1 MKKKLLFMMLL
12 LCAVVQG
19 AWADKWDGKT
29 TKRPAEYGVAPN
41 FVFFIRTAAELAYI
55 QQNWEVRDCYGL
67 PGNDGYCYK
76 YTYYLEDDFDMTA
89 VNWKPFDHAF
99 EGKFY
104 GKGHTIKI
112 KNDSY
117 TSSNCQGLFA
127 EIAKNGLVEDVR
139 LEVDFNFNNSRKVGG
154 ITGDNYGTIK
164 DCWVTGTITTNHY
177 NTSNDADLG
186 GIAGLNESDG
196 KIQYCC
202 FDGTVK
208 NTAKNTGVGGL
219 VGRNKGTLEHCTF
232 YGDVVSGRTQANI
245 FIGVQK
251 KAYSE
256 CYTNYDGA
264 EISAIGTEYDVYHD
278 AIMYRFKYF
287 YNSTMYIS
295 SEEQWKEFAS
305 YVNHG
310 FTFKDKTVAL
320 DKDITVTVVNEK
332 IWNTTSSA
340 PKVDDPTLRP
350 FVGSGYLSSFQGT
363 FDGGGHTITFN
374 VDKRNYKDLRVKGLA
389 PFRWVC
395 GATIKNLIVAGTF
408 NNREGDYTSA
418 LVGNAFGSGNKI
430 EDCVVK
436 ALVAGNS
443 AAGFVGNLLNGD
455 IALDGCV
462 MTGVLHSVNRSAFIG
477 WGNCDKQDVT
487 NCLYIRQSVQDN
499 NNLDLV
505 KNDATLAMSNTYK
518 TTPAGS
524 KGTPADMY
532 VTEPTELGNVKK
544 EYSVCSHL
552 TAYEHGVKY
561 DGKWYKAATEF
572 TGEGTAENP
581 YIISSAEEWERF
593 AYRVNQGNN
602 YFDQHLKLT
611 SDISVT
617 TVAGT
622 AENTFRGTFDGGGKT
637 LTVNYTGGDYTA
649 PFSYTTD
656 ATIKNLN
663 VDGTI
668 NATGKYAGGIVGSA
682 YGKLTLDGCRSSVA
696 INSSV
701 SGEAWHGGLVGYGAN
716 YNELS
721 IDRCVFDG
729 SFSTTNGSTHCGGL
743 IGFKEG
749 GTEYST
755 YTISNSFVKPRSVA
769 AGMVSGSFIGSLRED
784 GKYPITNSYFVKIGD
799 LPANQGIQAYSSVP
813 AGNITRQMTFIGE
826 TYFVPCTVEANQ
838 LYQYTGSSITVDNP
852 TVKAYDGTT
861 LTANTDYT
869 YTTDPAEVKSEGTY
883 NLVVSGKAGSN
894 YTGSVTIPFMV
905 AGDASDDKNLTTG
918 EYTVHNTLIIDDRI
932 PIKGDVVINILE
944 NVVLYA
950 SKGIE
955 LPEGSSLTINGPG
968 ALVIQSCDE
977 NNAGIGGAT
986 MGTLIIN
993 SGQVDILGGKG
1004 APGIG
1009 PNSGTS
1015 SGRLELSWRN
1025 AEDYIKCSNYAV
1037 AEITFDKK
1045 FVLDGKSD
1053 EANASNIHGET
1064 IVPYGKTGTETN
1076 PILIDDIDDWNFFAR
1091 TINEGNDYNGK
1102 YVKLAVD
1109 LNDVTKMAGAWSD
1122 NVRYR
1127 RPFCG
1132 TFDGGGHT
1140 ITVDI
1145 QNSLQTGVALFNYVK
1160 NATIKNLNMNG
1171 KITGHRHSASLVG
1184 YADGTTS
1191 ETGNTIENCTSAVTV
1206 TGPRSVSGN
1215 NFMGGLVGNALNSKI
1230 TIKGCVYSGLMLNA
1244 AQGRGAILG
1253 WGEADGE
1260 RTIDNCLYLMSE
1272 EQSTTNL
1279 DLARQQGGNLT
1290 VNANCYKT
1298 TDAGTYGTQ
1307 VDIEAAAGEISRV
1320 VTAADSKTYY
1330 IPCTVSGEVDYY
1342 KWTGNAIAITVPT
1355 VTARD
1360 QAVLTLETDFTC
1372 TTDPG
1377 TVNAEGYYTLTV
1389 SGKGNY
1395 TGSKSF
1401 VFAVGKDDPVTSE
1414 TTELKDGT
1422 YKVYHYLLNN
1432 NRINISGNVTLILA
1446 EGATLNAPKGIELSS
1461 GNTLTIE
1468 GPGALVVN
1476 DCDAGKSGIGA
1487 ASMGKLT
1494 VNGGQLDIQG
1504 AEGAGGIGSDKDK
1517 TASGILT
1524 ILTSAVSDYVKCSS
1538 YKVSSN
1544 DFTLAK
1550 RFVIADEQTIATTE
1564 NIGGKKIVPAM
1575 LLADQGST
1583 NNAELENYDGK
1594 QITAVLNDR
1603 TFYLDGKW
1611 NTISLPF
1618 DYYID
1623 ELKGVEARTLT
1634 AASIEG
1640 TTLNLTFGD
1649 PVTELKA
1656 GVPYIIKFNAESYEA
1671 NGNHHLVNPVFEG
1684 VTINNTTAN
1693 CEFGSGDTRVRFMG
1707 TYDAVNFTAE
1717 DISTWLMDGDHNLYN
1732 PANGAGIGA
1741 CRAYFMIGDGK
1752 SGARVTDFKIK
1763 FGDTGSP
1770 VAFTITDADT
1780 YTETEDVETLS
1791 ATYNKAL
1798 GAERTGKYQPW
1809 LIPFDYTITAAD
1821 VEKFTFWRLNMIANS
1836 PDPNV
1841 EAGTE
1846 VWVYLSR
1853 MKAGDVLHAN
1863 MPYVYKPLTDM
1874 ENYEFTTENA
1884 VLKGKNTG
1892 VLIKMETANDIYSFY
1907 ATYEPT
1913 LATAQDPFYYVN
1925 YKGHLSVGNNG
1936 TVTVGAFRWILRVE
1950 SKSGSTPANSRSIV
1964 FIDGDGTTGISLTPD
1979 PSPIGE
1985 GSGYWFTLD
1994 GRRLQGKPSR
2004 AGVYIYNGKK
2014 FVIK

>member
-1 MKKKLLFMMLL
+1 MKKKFLFVMLL

-19 AWADKWDGKT
+19 AWADKWDGQT

-41 FVFFIRTAAELAYI
+41 FIFFIRTAAELAYI
-55 QQNWEVRDCYGL
+55 QQNWEVKDCYG
-67 PGNDGYCYK
+67 PHGNDGYCYK
-76 YTYYLEDDFDMTA
+76 YTYYLDDDFDMTA
-89 VNWKPFDHAF
+89 VNWKPFGHAF

-112 KNDSY
+112 KNDSKS
-117 TSSNCQGLFA
+117 SSNCQGLFA
-127 EIAKNGLVEDVR
+127 EIGENGFVEDVR
-139 LEVDFNFNNSRKVGG
+139 LEVDFDFNNSRKVGG
-154 ITGDNYGTIK
+154 IAGDNYGTIK
-164 DCWVTGTITTNHY
+164 NCWVLGTITTNHY

-186 GIAGLNESDG
+186 GIAGLNESSG

-232 YGDVVSGRTQANI
+232 YGDVVSDRTQANK

-251 KAYSE
+251 KAYSN
-256 CYTNYDGA
+256 CYTEYDGA
-264 EISAIGTEYDVYHD
+264 EIQDAGTEHDVYHD

-320 DKDITVTVVNEK
+320 DKDITVTVVNER
-332 IWNTTSSA
+332 IWSPTSSA
-340 PKVDDPTLRP
+340 PKVDDPTLKP

-374 VDKRNYKDLRVKGLA
+374 VDKRNYRDLRVKGLA

-477 WGNCDKQDVT
+477 WGNCDKQEFT
-487 NCLYIRQSVQDN
+487 NCLYIRQSNQDN
-499 NNLDLV
+499 SNLDLV

-532 VTEPTELGNVKK
+532 ETEPTELGSVKK
-544 EYSVCSHL
+544 EYKHL
-552 TAYEHGVKY
+552 TAYEHGIKY

-572 TGEGTAENP
+572 SGEGTAENP
-581 YIISSAEEWERF
+581 YIISSTEEWERF

-602 YFDQHLKLT
+602 YFNQHLKLT

-617 TVAGT
+617 KVVGT

-637 LTVNYTGGDYTA
+637 LTITYTGGDYTA

-682 YGKLTLDGCRSSVA
+682 YGKLTLEGCRSSVA

-729 SFSTTNGSTHCGGL
+729 SFNTTTGSTHCGGL

-755 YTISNSFVKPRSVA
+755 YTISNSFVKPQSVA
-769 AGMVSGSFIGSLRED
+769 AGMVSGSFIGSLRKD
-784 GKYPITNSYFVKIGD
+784 GEYPITNSYFVKTGD
-799 LPANQGIQAYSSVP
+799 LPANQGIQAYSRVP

-838 LYQYTGSSITVDNP
+838 LYQYTGNSITVDNP
-852 TVKAYDGTT
+852 TVKDYDGTT
-861 LTANTDYT
+861 LTANTHYT

-883 NLVVSGKAGSN
+883 NLVVSGKVGSN

-905 AGDASDDKNLTTG
+905 AGDTQNDKELTTG
-918 EYTVHNTLIIDDRI
+918 EYTVHNTLIINDRI
-932 PIKGDVVINILE
+932 PIKGHVTINILKDG
-944 NVVLYA
+944 VLYA
-950 SKGIE
+950 AKGIE

-1037 AEITFDKK
+1037 AEIIFDKK
-1045 FVLDGKSD
+1045 FMLDGKSD

-1109 LNDVTKMAGAWSD
+1109 LNNVTKMAGAWSD

-1191 ETGNTIENCTSAVTV
+1191 ETGNTIENCTSAVTI
-1206 TGPRSVSGN
+1206 TGSRSLSGN
-1215 NFMGGLVGNALNSKI
+1215 NYIGGLVGNALNSKI
-1230 TIKGCVYSGLMLNA
+1230 TITGCVYSGLMLNA

-1253 WGEADGE
+1253 WGEADGA
-1260 RTIDNCLYLMSE
+1260 RTLSNCLYLMPE

-1279 DLARQQGGNLT
+1279 DLAQQKGGSLT

-1298 TDAGTYGTQ
+1298 TSAGTYGTQ
-1307 VDIEAAAGEISRV
+1307 VDTEKNDGEIYKV
-1320 VTAADSKTYY
+1320 VTAADSKNYY
-1330 IPCTVSGEVDYY
+1330 IPCTVSGVKDYY
-1342 KWTGNAIAITVPT
+1342 KYTGNDIATTVP
-1355 VTARD
+1355 VVIARD
-1360 QAVLTLETDFTC
+1360 QEKLMPGSDFTHA
-1372 TTDPG
+1372 PAS
-1377 TVNAEGYYTLTV
+1377 VKEEGNYTLTL
-1389 SGKGNY
+1389 SGNGNY

-1487 ASMGKLT
+1487 ASMGTLT

-1524 ILTSAVSDYVKCSS
+1524 IRTSAVSDYVKCSS
-1538 YKVSSN
+1538 YKVNSN

-1550 RFVIADEQTIATTE
+1550 RFIIAEEQAIATTE
-1564 NIGGKKIVPAM
+1564 NIAGKTIVHAM
-1575 LLADQGST
+1575 LLADQGGT
-1583 NNAELENYDGK
+1583 NDSELEKYNGK
-1594 QITAVLNDR
+1594 KTAAALNGR
-1603 TFYLDGKW
+1603 TLYLDGKW
-1611 NTISLPF
+1611 NTLCLPF
-1618 DYYID
+1618 DYDISNF
-1623 ELKGVEARTLT
+1623 KGVEARTLT
-1634 AASIEG
+1634 DASISG
-1640 TTLNLTFGD
+1640 VTLNLTFGE

-1656 GVPYIIKFNAESYEA
+1656 GVPYIIKYAKEEGYVSNA
-1671 NGNHHLVNPVFEG
+1671 NWDLVNPVFED
-1684 VTINNTTAN
+1684 VTVNNESHDYDNGA
-1693 CEFGSGDTRVRFMG
+1693 SGDARIRFVG
-1707 TYDAVNFTAE
+1707 TYKSMNFSSV
-1717 DISTWLMDGDHNLYN
+1717 DNRILMLGGSNMLYN
-1732 PANGAGIGA
+1732 PSAGASIGA
-1741 CRAYFMIGDGK
+1741 CRAYFKLGD
-1752 SGARVTDFKIK
+1752 SGVQQAPRISAFSIS
-1763 FGDTGSP
+1763 FG
-1770 VAFTITDADT
+1770 
-1780 YTETEDVETLS
+1780 
-1791 ATYNKAL
+1791 
-1798 GAERTGKYQPW
+1798 
-1809 LIPFDYTITAAD
+1809 
-1821 VEKFTFWRLNMIANS
+1821 
-1836 PDPNV
+1836 
-1841 EAGTE
+1841 
-1846 VWVYLSR
+1846 
-1853 MKAGDVLHAN
+1853 
-1863 MPYVYKPLTDM
+1863 
-1874 ENYEFTTENA
+1874 
-1884 VLKGKNTG
+1884 
-1892 VLIKMETANDIYSFY
+1892 
-1907 ATYEPT
+1907 
-1913 LATAQDPFYYVN
+1913 
-1925 YKGHLSVGNNG
+1925 
-1936 TVTVGAFRWILRVE
+1936 
-1950 SKSGSTPANSRSIV
+1950 
-1964 FIDGDGTTGISLTPD
+1964 
-1979 PSPIGE
+1979 GE
-1985 GSGYWFTLD
+1985 GSATGIVEMRNEKREMSNDWYTLD
-1994 GRRLQGKPSR
+1994 GRKLDGQPTAK
-2004 AGVYIYNGKK
+2004 GVYINNGKK
-2014 FVIK
+2014 VVIK

>member
-1 MKKKLLFMMLL
+1 MMLL
-12 LCAVVQG
+12 LGAVVQG
-19 AWADKWDGKT
+19 AWADKWDGQT

-55 QQNWEVRDCYGL
+55 QQNWEVKDCYGL

-127 EIAKNGLVEDVR
+127 EIGEKGFVEDVR

-164 DCWVTGTITTNHY
+164 NCWVLGTITTNHY

-196 KIQYCC
+196 TIQYCC

-219 VGRNKGTLEHCTF
+219 VGRNKGTLEHCSF
-232 YGDVVSGRTQANI
+232 YGDRVSGRTQANI
-245 FIGVQK
+245 FVGVQK
-251 KAYSE
+251 KAYSD
-256 CYTNYDGA
+256 CYTDYDEA
-264 EISAIGTEYDVYHD
+264 EISAAGTEHDVYRD
-278 AIMYRFKYF
+278 AIKQPAENFTI
-287 YNSTMYIS
+287 NS
-295 SEEQWKEFAS
+295 EADWKAFAS

-310 FTFKDKTVAL
+310 YTFKGKTVQL
-320 DKDITVTVVNEK
+320 LSDITVTVVNEK
-332 IWNTTSSA
+332 IWTTTPSA
-340 PKVDDPTLRP
+340 PKVDDPTLKP

-430 EDCVVK
+430 EDCVVT

-477 WGNCDKQDVT
+477 WGNCEAQNVT
-487 NCLYIRQSVQDN
+487 NCLYIRQSIQDN

-505 KNDATLAMSNTYK
+505 KNDATLTISNTYK

-544 EYSVCSHL
+544 EYSECSHL

-572 TGEGTAENP
+572 TGDGTAESP
-581 YIISSAEEWERF
+581 YIISSNEEWERF

-611 SDISVT
+611 NNISVT
-617 TVAGT
+617 TVVGT

-637 LTVNYTGGDYTA
+637 LTIEYTGGDNTA

-656 ATIKNLN
+656 ATIKNLT
-663 VDGTI
+663 VGGTI

-696 INSSV
+696 ITSSV

-721 IDRCVFDG
+721 IESCVFDG
-729 SFSTTNGSTHCGGL
+729 SFSTTTGSTHCGGL

-749 GTEYST
+749 ITEYSA
-755 YTISNSFVKPRSVA
+755 YTISNSFVKPKSVA
-769 AGMVSGSFIGSLRED
+769 EGMVSGSFIGSLRED
-784 GKYPITNSYFVKIGD
+784 GEYPITNSYFVNTGN

-813 AGNITRQMTFIGE
+813 DGTITMHVMFIEG
-826 TYFVPCTVEANQ
+826 TYYVPCTVEANQ

-869 YTTDPAEVKSEGTY
+869 YTTEPAEVIGEGTY
-883 NLVVSGKAGSN
+883 SLVVSTKAGSN
-894 YTGSVTIPFMV
+894 YSGSVTIPFLV
-905 AGDASDDKNLTTG
+905 AGDASNDKDLTTG
-918 EYTVHNTLIIDDRI
+918 EYTVHNTLTINDRI
-932 PIKGDVVINILE
+932 PIKGNVVINILK
-944 NVVLYA
+944 NVTLTA
-950 SKGIE
+950 AKGFE
-955 LPEGSSLTINGPG
+955 LPAGNSLTINGPG
-968 ALVIQSCDE
+968 ALVINGCDA
-977 NNAGIGGAT
+977 NKAGIGGKS
-986 MGTLIIN
+986 MGTLTIN
-993 SGQVDILGGKG
+993 SGQVTVTGGTG

-1009 PNSGTS
+1009 PNTGT
-1015 SGRLELSWRN
+1015 GGNLTLSWKN
-1025 AEDYIKCSNYAV
+1025 AEDFIDCSQYAV
-1037 AEITFDKK
+1037 ASTTFDKK
-1045 FVLDGKSD
+1045 FMLDGKSD
-1053 EANASNIHGET
+1053 EANASNINGVK

-1076 PILIDDIDDWNFFAR
+1076 PILIDDISDWNFFVR
-1091 TINEGNDYNGK
+1091 TVNEGNDYSGK
-1102 YVKLAVD
+1102 YVKLATD
-1109 LNDVTKMAGAWSD
+1109 LKDVTKMAGIWSD
-1122 NVRYR
+1122 NERYR

-1132 TFDGGGHT
+1132 TFDGDNHT

-1145 QNSLQTGVALFNYVK
+1145 KSYFQNGIALFNYIK
-1160 NATIKNLNMNG
+1160 NATIKNLHVEG
-1171 KITGHRHSASLVG
+1171 KITGHRYSASLVG

-1191 ETGNTIENCTSAVTV
+1191 ESGNTIEKCTSSVTI
-1206 TGPRSVSGN
+1206 TGPRSVSGYN
-1215 NFMGGLVGNALNSKI
+1215 YIGGLVGNALNSKI
-1230 TIKGCVYSGLMLNA
+1230 TITDCVYSGLMLNA

-1253 WGEADGE
+1253 WGEADGA
-1260 RTIDNCLYLMSE
+1260 RTLTNCLYLMPE

-1279 DLARQQGGNLT
+1279 DLARQQGGSLT

-1307 VDIEAAAGEISRV
+1307 VDTEAAAGEISKV
-1320 VTAADSKTYY
+1320 VTAADTKDYY
-1330 IPCTVSGEVDYY
+1330 IPCTISDVKDYY
-1342 KWTGNAIAITVPT
+1342 THTNSNIAITIPT

-1360 QAVLTLETDFTC
+1360 KTVLTPETDFTC
-1372 TTDPG
+1372 TTNPV
-1377 TVNAEGYYTLTV
+1377 TVNAEGNYTLTL

-1401 VFAVGKDDPVTSE
+1401 VFAVGKDAPVTSE
-1414 TTELKDGT
+1414 TKELTSGT
-1422 YKVYHYLLNN
+1422 YKVYHYLVNN
-1432 NRINISGNVTLILA
+1432 NRINISGNVTLALA
-1446 EGATLNAPKGIELSS
+1446 EGATLYAPKGIELGN

-1487 ASMGKLT
+1487 ESMGKLT
-1494 VNGGQLDIQG
+1494 INGGQLDIQG

-1517 TASGILT
+1517 TASGVLAIS
-1524 ILTSAVSDYVKCSS
+1524 TSAVSDYVKCSS
-1538 YKVSSN
+1538 YKVISN

-1564 NIGGKKIVPAM
+1564 NIDGKTIVPAM
-1575 LLADQGST
+1575 LLDDQGGT
-1583 NNAELENYDGK
+1583 NDSELKDYNGK
-1594 QITAVLNDR
+1594 KTAVALNGR
-1603 TFYLDGKW
+1603 TIYLDGKW
-1611 NTISLPF
+1611 NTLCLPF
-1618 DYYID
+1618 DYDIS
-1623 ELKGVEARTLT
+1623 ELRNVEARTLT

-1640 TTLNLTFGD
+1640 TTLNLTFGNAVD
-1649 PVTELKA
+1649 EVKA
-1656 GVPYIIKFNAESYEA
+1656 GVPYIIKVAKETGYENNA
-1671 NGNHHLVNPVFEG
+1671 NWNLVDPVFED
-1684 VTINNTTAN
+1684 VTVKNELNN
-1693 CEFGSGDTRVRFMG
+1693 CVFGTGDARVRFIG
-1707 TYDAVNFTAE
+1707 TYNSKKF
-1717 DISTWLMDGDHNLYN
+1717 STEDHNILLMGGENKLYY
-1732 PANGAGIGA
+1732 AAADTSIGA
-1741 CRAYFMIGDGK
+1741 CRAYFKIGDGGTLAPRIDGFNI
-1752 SGARVTDFKIK
+1752 SFDGDDSTLGVT
-1763 FGDTGSP
+1763 TP
-1770 VAFTITDADT
+1770 
-1780 YTETEDVETLS
+1780 LS
-1791 ATYNKAL
+1791 D
-1798 GAERTGKYQPW
+1798 R
-1809 LIPFDYTITAAD
+1809 
-1821 VEKFTFWRLNMIANS
+1821 R
-1836 PDPNV
+1836 
-1841 EAGTE
+1841 EAGDE
-1846 VWVYLSR
+1846 AW
-1853 MKAGDVLHAN
+1853 
-1863 MPYVYKPLTDM
+1863 
-1874 ENYEFTTENA
+1874 
-1884 VLKGKNTG
+1884 
-1892 VLIKMETANDIYSFY
+1892 YS
-1907 ATYEPT
+1907 
-1913 LATAQDPFYYVN
+1913 
-1925 YKGHLSVGNNG
+1925 
-1936 TVTVGAFRWILRVE
+1936 
-1950 SKSGSTPANSRSIV
+1950 
-1964 FIDGDGTTGISLTPD
+1964 
-1979 PSPIGE
+1979 
-1985 GSGYWFTLD
+1985 LD
-1994 GRRLQGKPSR
+1994 GRRLQGKP
-2004 AGVYIYNGKK
+2004 AQKGVYINNGRKI
-2014 FVIK
+2014 VIK